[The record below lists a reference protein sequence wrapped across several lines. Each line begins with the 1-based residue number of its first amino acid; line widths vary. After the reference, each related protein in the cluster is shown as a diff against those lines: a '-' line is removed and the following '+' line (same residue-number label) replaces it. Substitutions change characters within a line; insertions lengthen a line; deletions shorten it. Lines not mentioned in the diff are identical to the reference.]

1 MKRVVVTLCAWFSFM
16 CAWSLS
22 PDLVP
27 EDFSSFKNT
36 QYRYSDHDKILIP
49 SDGEIIQT
57 IVQPNY
63 LVENGNLSL
72 ARSEYEMIAKG
83 ETRHRHPCKEIL
95 AQDFLYC
102 RVVVPGMETSYIPM
116 NISNN
121 VVMNVTDN
129 EKYEYS
135 ATLPSRTYTISY
147 EDIKG
152 LIPKDID
159 LTHGGCVELQFCFGV
174 FVHIKRDDGGE
185 FHCYIRTKES
195 QSVTLYICRPGEI
208 AFAEEMPVLE
218 SVDGEEVMA
227 LYPTSNGSPVAF
239 NLLSK
244 VAPSH
249 FPMETQSLIW
259 RVRKG
264 ENLVKS
270 KSTTSNRFTVEN
282 GSFEV
287 SGMGFDYAELDEAS
301 VLHEGDLYSATRTI
315 KALSGSVSCTTKPIK
330 CRVVR
335 EAELDGFSQREM
347 RVCHS
352 DADYE
357 VDVDDN
363 LSDET
368 KWLHI
373 KGNRLNVDDLG
384 YASIYGVRYAWEYR
398 RGSSGTW
405 IEMPDYASN
414 SASVESQFNS
424 PNGFKTLYAS
434 APQDLVASLA
444 LIKDGRK
451 YEFRQV
457 AYLTGFGNRKVLAKE
472 NGIITVEAYEPITE
486 AMFDVKHLSG
496 ICLDNQTHE
505 DSMRV
510 ALRGEYEF
518 KSVDSRR
525 EGVLNYGYNFP
536 SENVKGNVAEK
547 NLGVGIHVFA
557 SKAGSFYAT
566 YTVKDGCGTE
576 VLLKDS
582 LVVSNLP
589 ILDPKSVLCGNASK
603 SIIDGVVVAEVPDGV
618 LCRLQISNEDDDFAT
633 CDYLCSEDG
642 VTYQRMGSRGWEI
655 PLSTSGVKRVY
666 LKKKTRMG
674 SQCESEAVVVEL
686 VRVGELR
693 NNTITHRMH
702 YVCPGMLN
710 PLVTCD
716 RVSGG
721 YGTGSY
727 SYKWIYSTD
736 GNYYKP
742 MISGDSL
749 ITSAD
754 LPEGA
759 WYQPIDEAY
768 RVRRIVIS
776 KIDKGVVMDTSDY
789 AVISPYSKPVMS
801 LISDKT
807 AVCYDSLVT
816 FTMSQDAKSLSELA
830 LSASRGREDTLVYT
844 YVSKG
849 WDGTEHNVS
858 MPMTMAGNAKSLK
871 IKQDTVVYGKLRVC
885 GRDYYSNPV
894 EISSGANL
902 RPKMAYGPCRV
913 RGGELE
919 VNVANPE
926 PDWTYSIEQGGVR
939 MGGITAEVKIPK
951 VGGLIY
957 EVRVNNG
964 SCEHVGR
971 IGLEDS
977 MFHDAFRH
985 FNLEVNQVNAP
996 IVTLCAGEN
1005 ATISNDRNE
1014 GNRYA
1019 TNYEWS
1025 VNGVPVE
1032 RNDTAYL
1039 SYTFPLNDT
1048 YYVIVRE
1055 SKEVR
1060 GTELCQSILDTV
1072 RVKTYG
1078 DVRGTELSL
1087 DNTGYMCAGDSVQW
1101 TLGGVIGG
1109 SMTSY
1114 SYMLFDNGKS
1124 IGSGSIGPDDKVSD
1138 YVKFATAGKHTLH
1151 IKVTDAYCD
1160 TTAHLYS
1167 QISAPKNVTLE
1178 EELKLA
1184 LKASPSLINEDG
1196 SGKTTTVVITATDG
1210 DADLTLDNF
1219 SYSYKKPNG
1228 EVVTGESVGGVF
1240 SIKVDSTCFTNDLLV
1255 LSVERKADESGC
1267 TVQGKVTINQTQGF
1281 SQRPSLEV
1289 SLLKD
1294 EYCSGETVTFSV
1306 PELPKFGD
1314 KELTSKDVSYAWL
1327 KNGSLAGSDS
1337 MFTVTAVAGQRINIM
1352 CMISYK
1358 YDASLR
1364 AAKVYSEEF
1373 ELVGKPGVD
1382 LGKVTDPEN
1391 GARSKSLCFGD
1402 SVSHFSLMV
1411 DALVGVHDTLE
1422 WQQNVDGEIW
1432 TSIPDK
1438 YRADGD
1444 LGNAQSI
1451 ELLSQYYTTD
1461 QKTKYFRLKC
1471 VSECGV
1477 VSYSSNIF
1485 ALKIESIPT
1494 LPEVALRSGNLVK
1507 GIDKVNELAFSPTS
1521 HYAGYS
1527 YHWGTKEDDVNQV
1540 SSNNG
1545 AQALV
1550 EGEFGVGDNSV
1561 YVYKQS
1567 IGGAQCVSPILKYD
1581 FKLCEELSIGDL
1593 MPDKLDAIRCPND
1606 STINLSVS
1614 SITGGTGV
1622 YKITWQYKTYGDNWI
1637 AFDENTKNLSFKVK
1651 FEEGNFHEI
1660 YIFRLLVSGLTSTTS
1675 FRAIIGCEGDYSGS
1689 SKMTNTY
1696 TVNYYEPLK
1705 SGGIDLSEETLC
1717 YGTAM
1722 SQIYGDLPSGGDGVY
1737 SYKWMRS
1744 ENPDSVGSW
1753 KIITNATRQS
1763 YNRCDTLY
1771 DGAFYKRVVTDGCG
1785 TVLESRVKHIDVL
1798 PKQEILTEDVNYTK
1812 VVKSGSA
1819 ARMWG
1824 VPKNPNDRS
1833 VYVWYDDDFNP
1844 LDTTGLHEIYTTKPM
1859 LLGEKEQMSHTFYAA
1874 KYDEAR
1880 GCLSHNY
1887 DTLRVTVYADLS
1899 GTIYV
1904 EGTQKESEDNFWVC
1918 PGDNQVEVA
1927 SESNPEGAT
1936 YRWYYRTT
1944 TNVNTDE
1951 PVVGD
1956 WTLLR
1961 GTRSIPV
1968 RGERLSLDTCDSKNL
1983 FVNSTGRAKF
1993 VELKR
1998 VAIFTVA
2005 DVETQVESNVIR
2017 VNVVPTMSSVNT
2029 IHELVGSLS
2038 SARDHYC
2045 IGEVALPVSGAL
2057 ENSSEEMSVWRNSSR
2072 HFGPWLYDKSYVRDL
2087 GFATWYESKIAGGEW
2102 DTLSVRYFNQDGY
2115 AEEFTPGEGIE
2126 HVMNKTYQVRRAVN
2140 DGCTSAY
2147 TDILPLYVS
2156 DEMGKIGNVQMYA
2169 IENGKRIYK
2178 GFEIGDSMMVGYLS
2192 ADSYDCLWSLDSTF
2206 VDTMEA
2212 VKNYVS
2218 FRIEGNVANKLMSD
2232 PHIYMKRKSDGCWSN
2247 VLSIP
2252 VQLAS
2257 ASKGGTIGYDQTI
2270 CRGTDFDAVRSITEA
2285 SGEWKHPID
2294 APMNWSYSWQFCV
2307 DSLSWTAVSGADSV
2321 ILSSE
2326 DVNRNVKLLN
2336 GKVTYFRRVATN
2348 DSMRVRYSNVVKM
2361 TYYDELKPGE
2371 LSLNTDKTG
2380 FCTYDEMPTV
2390 ISTAPTGGRVDQ
2402 DGVSYAWYVSMDKG
2416 EFYECDGYRMNSFN
2430 LLFEDSLMSVER
2442 SKNIL
2447 VDIKCQYRDVCGTV
2461 ESDSLAFT
2469 LYRENR
2475 IPNIYQDNDSC
2486 DASEVTIKVIEDAY
2500 DKTYNFIAMINTET
2514 ALDSVVWTSE
2524 AKERTIRRSTSMVVD
2539 QYGVYSVDETGC
2551 VSDYRYFS
2559 IDSLPPLRQ
2568 ESFAAPDVVCYK
2580 ESFTIDG
2587 EPAIGG
2593 NGSKRYVWQYSYD
2606 NFSWEE
2612 LLNHD
2617 EEDLTV
2623 VNPMVS
2629 AFYRRIVVDK
2639 CASDTS
2645 SAVFVRVREEVKVN
2659 RDMLVLNDF
2668 KCAGHSF
2675 NVKLSDSV
2683 RTVANVDY
2691 YTLWYDGQERFQG
2704 AGRGVTLPGFFED
2717 SALVLFSHCM
2727 MDSTSKKCESE
2738 RIEIYV
2744 HNAVA
2749 IDHDLNVVSCDE
2761 LSPCNGTFVDVKGMR
2776 QGGRYDDKMKN
2787 RWFVSKDGEQWTE
2800 QLLQTGD
2807 QLRLRVEDT
2816 MFVRRLLSNGCALDT
2831 SNTLTIIGTKVV
2843 DYDYLTALNLNVVS
2857 SVFDS
2862 SVVLNMSGSKLFSE
2876 SYYFTGDGLL
2886 PVANANS
2893 IRLPYDAETYKDS
2906 ILQIIAVSDVCV
2918 SQYDVTPLRGGVIS
2932 FDGETTLCGGSV
2944 IPSIVSTDVEGG
2956 HGMYTYQWQYKN
2968 SYTGNYINID
2978 GATDRDYTP
2987 QAVSVA
2993 TDYRRLTMDGEYT
3006 SISNAITISIRPLPK
3021 VRNIYVPISDS
3032 VFVSLGLNH
3041 TQYSMERLPIVRA
3054 VMKDSV
3060 TDADHVMWQ
3069 KSYDA
3074 LAWENVESM
3083 DAEVSNIYYY
3093 ESEDTTS
3100 VVYYRVIGVSECGA
3114 DTSKAFKVTT
3124 LYASFITDEE
3134 LVLVDSICMGD
3145 PYVRIAY
3152 KVDYSDKYEY
3162 SYRAIG
3168 FKGGGAFQFRSDEPI
3183 PNLLY
3188 GHENRYIRDTT
3199 KVPSG
3204 VVFSY
3209 PERSFDVEIT
3219 RYVKQTGAS
3228 STKMV
3233 HFFVDDLKA
3242 NFSYV
3247 VDGIETHM
3255 GGGEPHSVRL
3265 NQGSKVKFVP
3275 EVSSSLLDASLSYKW
3290 YLIEPLNADF
3300 YALYGGSEGREGVT
3314 SVKESPSCYFYNP
3327 LDYTVKMTV
3336 TDGMCSATVV
3346 DNAMY
3351 VDKSTFRHYLV
3362 DASFEEEDEIHEM
3375 VPNAFSVYPNPCVDF
3390 LHVRCVQGEMVE
3402 LHDMKGV
3409 KLFVTLGGE
3418 VEIDMRPFAPGS
3430 YLLRVG
3436 EEEYVIL
3443 KR

>member
-1 MKRVVVTLCAWFSFM
+1 MKRVAVTLCAWLAFM
-16 CAWSLS
+16 CAWSLTPS
-22 PDLVP
+22 LIPD
-27 EDFSSFKNT
+27 DFSVFKNT

-49 SDGEIIQT
+49 SGGEIIQT
-57 IVQPNY
+57 IVQSNY
-63 LVENGNLSL
+63 LVESGSITV
-72 ARSEYEMIAKG
+72 ARSEYDMLAKG

-102 RVVVPGMETSYIPM
+102 RVVVPGMETLYLPIDM
-116 NISNN
+116 SNN

-129 EKYEYS
+129 ENYEYS
-135 ATLPSRTYTISY
+135 ATIPQRRYTVSY
-147 EDIKG
+147 DDVVKFI
-152 LIPKDID
+152 LKDID
-159 LTHGGCVELQFCFGV
+159 MSQGGCVELQFCFGV
-174 FVHIKRDDGGE
+174 FVHIKRDNGGE
-185 FHCYIRTKES
+185 FLCPVRTKES
-195 QSVTLYICRPGEI
+195 QTVTLYVCRPGEI
-208 AFAEEMPVLE
+208 SFSERMPLLE
-218 SVDGEEVMA
+218 NVEGEEIMA
-227 LYPTSNGSPVAF
+227 LYPTPNGSPVAF

-244 VAPSH
+244 VPPSH
-249 FPMETQSLIW
+249 FPMESQSLIW
-259 RVRKG
+259 RVSKG
-264 ENLVKS
+264 ENLVKT
-270 KSTTSNRFTVEN
+270 KTTTSNRFTVEN

-287 SGMGFDYAELDEAS
+287 SGMSFDYAELDAAG
-301 VLHEGDLYSATRTI
+301 VLHEGDLYSVTRTI
-315 KALSGSVSCTTKPIK
+315 KTLSDGVTCATEPIK

-335 EAELDGFSQREM
+335 EAELDGFSQREI
-347 RVCHS
+347 RVCQS

-357 VDVDDN
+357 FDGEDRYI
-363 LSDET
+363 DET

-373 KGNRLNVDDLG
+373 KGNRLNVDGLSYDT
-384 YASIYGVRYAWEYR
+384 IYGVRYAWEYR

-405 IEMPDYASN
+405 IEMPAYTSR
-414 SASVESQFNS
+414 ASVESQFNS
-424 PNGFKTLYAS
+424 PNGFKTLYDAN
-434 APQDLVASLA
+434 PQDLVAALA
-444 LIKDGRK
+444 LIKDGKK

-472 NGIITVEAYEPITE
+472 NGVIAVESYEPIN
-486 AMFDVKHLSG
+486 AMMFDVKHMSG
-496 ICLDNQTHE
+496 ICLDNQMHE

-510 ALRGEYEF
+510 ALRGEYDF
-518 KSVDSRR
+518 KSVDPRN
-525 EGVLNYGYNFP
+525 EGVLNYGYDFP
-536 SENVKGNVAEK
+536 LGNVKGNVVGKKFGE
-547 NLGVGIHVFA
+547 GIHVFA
-557 SKAGSFYAT
+557 NKAGAFYAT

-576 VLLKDS
+576 VSLKDS
-582 LVVSNLP
+582 VVVSTLP
-589 ILDPKSVLCGNASK
+589 VLDPNSVLCDNASR
-603 SIIDGVVVAEVPDGV
+603 SIIEGVVVAEIPDGV
-618 LCRLQISNEDDDFAT
+618 LCRIRVSDEDEDFAM

-642 VTYQRMGSRGWEI
+642 VTYQPMGSRGWEI
-655 PLSTSGVKRVY
+655 PLSAAGVKRVY

-686 VRVGELR
+686 VKVGELR
-693 NNTITHRMH
+693 NNKISHSTH
-702 YVCPGMLN
+702 YVCAGEKN

-716 RVSGG
+716 AVSGG
-721 YGTGSY
+721 YGAGTY
-727 SYKWIYSTD
+727 SYKWIYSVD

-742 MISGDSL
+742 MVSGDSL
-749 ITSAD
+749 ITTAN
-754 LPEGA
+754 LPDGV
-759 WYQPIDEAY
+759 WNQTIDEVY
-768 RVRRIVIS
+768 RVKRIVVS
-776 KIDKGVVMDTSDY
+776 KVDGGVVADTSDY
-789 AVISPYSKPVMS
+789 AVISPYSKPTLTLV
-801 LISDKT
+801 SDKT

-816 FTMSQDAKSLSELA
+816 FKMSQDEKSLSELA
-830 LSASRGREDTLVYT
+830 LSASRGREEKLAYI
-844 YVSKG
+844 YVSRG
-849 WDGTEHNVS
+849 WDGTEYGVSDSMTVVDNV
-858 MPMTMAGNAKSLK
+858 KSLK
-871 IKQDTVVYGKLRVC
+871 ITQDTVVYGKLSVC

-894 EISSGANL
+894 EISSGVNL
-902 RPKMAYGPCRV
+902 RPKMVYGPCRV

-939 MGGITAEVKIPK
+939 LGGITAEVKIPK
-951 VGGLIY
+951 VGSLIY

-971 IGLEDS
+971 MGLEDT
-977 MFHDAFRH
+977 MLHDAFKH
-985 FNLEVNQVNAP
+985 FNLEVNQVNEP
-996 IVTLCAGEN
+996 IVTLCAGEV
-1005 ATISNDRNE
+1005 ASIANDRNE

-1025 VNGVPVE
+1025 INGTPVAK
-1032 RNDTAYL
+1032 NDTAYL
-1039 SYTFPLNDT
+1039 SYVFPLNDT
-1048 YYVIVRE
+1048 YYVVVRE

-1078 DVRGTELSL
+1078 DVRGAELSL
-1087 DNTGYMCAGDSVQW
+1087 DNSGYICAGDSVKW
-1101 TLGGVIGG
+1101 TLSGVIGG

-1114 SYMLFDNGKS
+1114 SYVLTDNGAS
-1124 IGSGSIGPDDKVSD
+1124 IGSGVIGPEGEVSE
-1138 YVKFATAGKHTLH
+1138 YVKFSVAGKHTLQV
-1151 IKVTDAYCD
+1151 KVTDNYCD
-1160 TTAHLYS
+1160 SSKRLYS
-1167 QISAPKNVTLE
+1167 QISAPKSVTLAKE
-1178 EELKLA
+1178 MTVG

-1196 SGKTTTVVITATDG
+1196 SGKATTVVITATDG
-1210 DADLTLDNF
+1210 DADLSLDEF
-1219 SYSYKKPNG
+1219 SYSYKKANG
-1228 EVVTGESVGGVF
+1228 DAVTGKSVGGVF

-1267 TVQGKVTINQTQGF
+1267 TAQGRVTISQTQGF
-1281 SQRPSLEV
+1281 DQRPSLEV
-1289 SLLKD
+1289 SLLKS
-1294 EYCSGETVTFSV
+1294 EYCNGEEITFSV
-1306 PELPKFGD
+1306 PELPNFGD
-1314 KELTSKDVSYAWL
+1314 TKLTSKNVTYSWL
-1327 KNGSLAGSDS
+1327 RNGSLAGSDS
-1337 MFTVTAVAGQRINIM
+1337 VFTVTAVAGQRTSIM

-1373 ELVGKPGVD
+1373 ELVGKPGVE

-1402 SVSHFSLMV
+1402 SVSHFTLMV
-1411 DALVGVHDTLE
+1411 DAVVGAHDTLE
-1422 WQQNVDGEIW
+1422 WQQNIDGVNWIP
-1432 TSIPDK
+1432 IPDNC
-1438 YRADGD
+1438 RADGD
-1444 LGNAQSI
+1444 LGNASSI
-1451 ELLSQYYTTD
+1451 ELLAQYYTQD

-1471 VSECGV
+1471 VNECGV
-1477 VSYSSNIF
+1477 ESYSSNIF

-1507 GIDKVNELAFSPTS
+1507 KTEKVSELIFSPTS

-1527 YHWGTKEDDVNQV
+1527 YHWGTSEDDVNQV

-1545 AQALV
+1545 AQAV
-1550 EGEFGVGDNSV
+1550 VGGVFGVGDNSV

-1567 IGGAQCVSPILKYD
+1567 IGGAQCVSPVLKYD

-1593 MPDKLDAIRCPND
+1593 FSSKEDFIRCPND
-1606 STINLSVS
+1606 TAINFIIADVK
-1614 SITGGTGV
+1614 GGTGE
-1622 YKITWQYKTYGDNWI
+1622 YNIIWQYKTYGDNWI
-1637 AFDENTKNLSFKVK
+1637 AFDAKSENLGFKAR
-1651 FEEGNFHEI
+1651 FLDGAFGDT
-1660 YIFRLLVSGLTSTTS
+1660 YLFRLEVTGLKTTTS
-1675 FRAIIGCEGDYSGS
+1675 FRAIIGCEGEYSGS
-1689 SKMTNTY
+1689 SKTTNAY
-1696 TVNYYEPLK
+1696 TVNFYEPLK

-1722 SQIYGDLPSGGDGVY
+1722 SQIYGDLPTGGDGAY

-1753 KIITNATRQS
+1753 RVITNATRQS

-1771 DGAFYKRVVTDGCG
+1771 DGTFYKRVVTDGCG
-1785 TVLESRVKHIDVL
+1785 TVLESRAKHIDVL
-1798 PKQEILTEDVNYTK
+1798 PKQEILKEDVNYTK
-1812 VVKSGSA
+1812 VVKSGTS

-1844 LDTTGLHEIYTTKPM
+1844 LDTTGLHEIYTTKTM
-1859 LLGEKEQMSHTFYAA
+1859 LLGEKEQMSQTFYAA

-1880 GCLSHNY
+1880 GCLSYNY

-1904 EGTQKESEDNFWVC
+1904 EGTQKETEDNFWVC

-1968 RGERLSLDTCDSKNL
+1968 RGERLLLDTCETKNL

-2017 VNVVPTMSSVNT
+2017 VNVVPTMNSVNT
-2029 IHELVGSLS
+2029 IHGLVGSLS
-2038 SARDHYC
+2038 TERDHYC
-2045 IGEVALPVSGAL
+2045 IGEIALPVSGAL

-2072 HFGPWLYDKSYVRDL
+2072 HFGPWLYDKSYERDL
-2087 GFATWYESKIAGGEW
+2087 GFATWYESKIVGGEW

-2115 AEEFTPGEGIE
+2115 ADEFTPGEGIE
-2126 HVMNKTYQVRRAVN
+2126 HVMNKTYQVRRAVY

-2156 DEMGKIGNVQMYA
+2156 DEVGKIGNVQMYA

-2178 GFEIGDSMMVGYLS
+2178 GFEIGDSMTVGYLS

-2206 VDTMEA
+2206 ADTMEA

-2218 FRIEGNVANKLMSD
+2218 FRIEGVVANKLISD
-2232 PHIYMKRKSDGCWSN
+2232 PYIYMKRKSDVCWSEA
-2247 VLSIP
+2247 LSIP
-2252 VQLAS
+2252 IQLAS
-2257 ASKGGTIGYDQTI
+2257 ASDGGAIGYDQTI
-2270 CRGTDFDAVRSITEA
+2270 CRGAEFDAVRSIAEA
-2285 SGEWKHPID
+2285 KGEWKHPVN
-2294 APMNWSYSWQFCV
+2294 ASMKWNYSWQFSV
-2307 DSLSWTAVSGADSV
+2307 DSVSWATVSGADSV

-2326 DVNRNVKLLN
+2326 DVNKNVKFLN

-2361 TYYDELKPGE
+2361 TYYDEVKPGV
-2371 LSLNTDKTG
+2371 LSLNTDKIG

-2390 ISTAPTGGRVDQ
+2390 ISTAPTGGRMDQ
-2402 DGVSYAWYVSMDKG
+2402 DGVNYAWFVSVDRG
-2416 EFYECDGYRMNSFN
+2416 AYYEYEGYRMNAFN
-2430 LLFEDSLMSVER
+2430 LLFEDSLMSMER

-2447 VDIKCQYRDVCGTV
+2447 VDIKCQYRDVCGSV
-2461 ESDSLAFT
+2461 ESDPIAFT

-2475 IPNIYQDNDSC
+2475 IPDIYQDNDSC
-2486 DASEVTIKVIEDAY
+2486 DANEVTVKVMEDAY
-2500 DKTYNFIAMINTET
+2500 DKHYHFVAMINTDT
-2514 ALDSVVWTSE
+2514 ALDSVVWSSE

-2539 QYGVYSVDETGC
+2539 EYAVYSVDETGC
-2551 VSDYRYFS
+2551 VSDYKYFN

-2568 ESFAAPDVVCYK
+2568 EELVAPKVVCHK
-2580 ESFTIDG
+2580 ESFTVAG
-2587 EPAIGG
+2587 GSAVGG
-2593 NGSKRYVWQYSYD
+2593 NGEKHYVWQYSYD
-2606 NFSWEE
+2606 DFSWEDM
-2612 LLNHD
+2612 LNHN
-2617 EEDLTV
+2617 EEDLIV

-2639 CASDTS
+2639 CAVDTS
-2645 SAVFVRVREEVKVN
+2645 SAVFVKVREAVDVR

-2668 KCAGHSF
+2668 KCAGQSF

-2683 RTVANVDY
+2683 KTVAMVDHY
-2691 YTLWYDGQERFQG
+2691 NLWYDGQERFQG
-2704 AGRGVTLPGFFED
+2704 AGRGVTLPGFYED
-2717 SALVLFSHCM
+2717 SALIIFSHWL
-2727 MDSTSKKCESE
+2727 MDSTSKVCESE
-2738 RIEIYV
+2738 RIEVYA
-2744 HNAVA
+2744 HNAIAV
-2749 IDHDLNVVSCDE
+2749 DHDKNVITCGD
-2761 LSPCNGTFVDVKGMR
+2761 LRPCNGMFVEVVGAR
-2776 QGGRYDDKMKN
+2776 QGSRFDDKLKN
-2787 RWFVSKDGEQWTE
+2787 KWFVSKDGEQWTE

-2807 QLRLRVEDT
+2807 QFQLRVEDT
-2816 MFVRRLLSNGCALDT
+2816 MYVRRLLSNGCALDT

-2843 DYDYLTALNLNVVS
+2843 DYDYLTALNLNVVT
-2857 SVFDS
+2857 SVANS
-2862 SVVLNMSGSKLFSE
+2862 SVVMNMSGSKLFSE
-2876 SYYFTGDGLL
+2876 SYYFVGDGIL
-2886 PVANANS
+2886 PEASANS
-2893 IRLPYDAETYKDS
+2893 ITLPYDAETYKDS
-2906 ILQIIAVSDVCV
+2906 LLQIIAVSDVCV
-2918 SQYDVTPLRGGVIS
+2918 SQYDVMPLRGGVIS
-2932 FDGETTLCGGSV
+2932 FDGETVLCGGSD

-2956 HGMYTYQWQYKN
+2956 HGKYTYQWQYKN
-2968 SYTGNYINID
+2968 PYTGNYINIE
-2978 GATDRDYTP
+2978 GATDRNYTP
-2987 QAVSVA
+2987 EAVSVA

-3006 SISNAITISIRPLPK
+3006 SISNDITVSIRPLPK
-3021 VRNIYVPISDS
+3021 VRNIYPPISDS
-3032 VFVSLGLNH
+3032 VFASLGLNH
-3041 TQYSMERLPIVRA
+3041 TQYSMERLPVVRA
-3054 VMKDSV
+3054 VLKDSI
-3060 TDADHVMWQ
+3060 TDVDHVMWQ

-3074 LAWENVESM
+3074 LVWENVESL
-3083 DAEVSNIYYY
+3083 DANITNIYYY

-3100 VVYYRVIGVSECGA
+3100 VVYYRVIGVSQCGA
-3114 DTSKAFKVTT
+3114 DTSKAYKVTT
-3124 LYASFITDEE
+3124 LYASYIADDE
-3134 LVLVDSICMGD
+3134 LVLVDSICKGD
-3145 PYVRIAY
+3145 QYVRIAY

-3162 SYRAIG
+3162 SYRPIG
-3168 FKGGGAFQFRSDEPI
+3168 FKGEGAFQFRSNEPI
-3183 PNLLY
+3183 PATMY
-3188 GHENRYIRDTT
+3188 GHEDRYIKDTT

-3204 VVFSY
+3204 VIYSY
-3209 PERSFDVEIT
+3209 PKQSFDVEIT

-3233 HFFVDDLKA
+3233 HFFVDDIKA

-3247 VDGIETHM
+3247 IDGVETHM

-3265 NQGSKVKFVP
+3265 NQGSKVKFEP

-3300 YALYGGSEGREGVT
+3300 YVLYGGSEGREGVT

-3346 DNAMY
+3346 DKAMY

-3375 VPNAFSVYPNPCVDF
+3375 VPKAFSVYPNPCVDF
-3390 LHVRCVQGEMVE
+3390 LHVRTAQGEMVE

-3436 EEEYVIL
+3436 KEEYVIL